1 MKRLGR
7 LVANIL
13 TSEDLLEQQLKSIT
27 ERKDIRP
34 KPVELSK
41 ATGIEYNALLK
52 KLVREIK
59 KDVNQLLP
67 LLRQLAPE
75 YQTDSVISTN
85 DSLIDTTGLLLTTN
99 DGYVTEITSA
109 LRRLLDKWSS
119 PEFRSVAARM
129 ASQFVR
135 TANTVN
141 GKRFSKSMKS
151 FGIDIFGDDPSLQ
164 EYVDASIFDN
174 TRLITS
180 IPEQYLTQV
189 ESIVMTNI
197 RAGGRPSSIA
207 KLLQKQFDVTE
218 NRAKMIARDQTAK
231 VNGDL
236 NKKRQLATGF
246 EYFQWLTSEDER
258 VRDRHDDISDKITAY
273 GKGIYR
279 WDNPPL
285 SENGT
290 PIIPG
295 QDFQCRCTG
304 RPVSQREV
312 DENVKAGRTRPGV
325 KR

>member
-1 MKRLGR
+1 M
-7 LVANIL
+7 VNIL
-13 TSEDLLEQQLKSIT
+13 TSADLLEQQLKSIT

-41 ATGIEYNALLK
+41 ATGIEYNALLQ

-67 LLRQLAPE
+67 LLRDLAPE
-75 YQTDSVISTN
+75 YQTDS
-85 DSLIDTTGLLLTTN
+85 TTVTN

-119 PEFRSVAARM
+119 PEFRSVANRM
-129 ASQFVR
+129 ASKFVR

-189 ESIVMTNI
+189 ESIVMTNV

-207 KLLQKQFDVTE
+207 KQLQKQFDITE
-218 NRAKMIARDQTAK
+218 NRAKLIARDQTAK
-231 VNGDL
+231 INGDL
-236 NKKRQLATGF
+236 NKKRQIATGF
-246 EYFQWLTSEDER
+246 EYFEWIDSGDER
-258 VRDRHDDISDKITAY
+258 VRDRHDFISDKVTAY

-285 SENGT
+285 SDQGV

-295 QDFQCRCTG
+295 QDFQCRCIG

-312 DENVKAGRTRPGV
+312 DENVKAGKTRPGV

>member
-1 MKRLGR
+1 MNL
-7 LVANIL
+7 L
-13 TSEDLLEQQLKSIT
+13 TSQDLLEQQLKSIT

-34 KPVELSK
+34 NPVELSK

-59 KDVNQLLP
+59 NDVNQLLP

-75 YQTDSVISTN
+75 YQTDSIMVTN
-85 DSLIDTTGLLLTTN
+85 DT
-99 DGYVTEITSA
+99 YVTQITSA
-109 LRRLLDKWSS
+109 LRRLVDKWNS
-119 PEFRSVAARM
+119 PEFRGIATRI

-135 TANTVN
+135 TANNVN
-141 GKRFSKSMKS
+141 GERFSKSMKG
-151 FGIDIFGDDPSLQ
+151 FGIDIFGDDTSLQ
-164 EYVDASIFDN
+164 DYIDASIFDN

-189 ESIVMTNI
+189 ESIVMTNV

-236 NKKRQLATGF
+236 SKKRQIASGF
-246 EYFQWLTSEDER
+246 EYFEWIDSDDER
-258 VRDRHDDISDKITAY
+258 VRDRHEFISDKVTAY

-285 SENGT
+285 SAQGV

-295 QDFQCRCTG
+295 QDFQCRCTA

-312 DENVKAGRTRPGV
+312 NENIKAGRTHKGV

>member
-1 MKRLGR
+1 M
-7 LVANIL
+7 ANFL
-13 TSEDLLEQQLKSIT
+13 TSQDLLEQQLKSIT

-59 KDVNQLLP
+59 NDVNQLLP

-75 YQTDSVISTN
+75 YQTDSIIATN
-85 DSLIDTTGLLLTTN
+85 DT
-99 DGYVTEITSA
+99 YVTQITSA
-109 LRRLLDKWSS
+109 LRRLVDKWNS
-119 PEFRSVAARM
+119 PEFRGIATRM

-135 TANTVN
+135 TANNVN
-141 GKRFSKSMKS
+141 QERFSKSMKG
-151 FGIDIFGDDPSLQ
+151 FGIDIFGDDTNLQ
-164 EYVDASIFDN
+164 DYIDASIFDN

-189 ESIVMTNI
+189 ESIVMTNV

-207 KLLQKQFDVTE
+207 KLLQNQFDVTE

-236 NKKRQLATGF
+236 NKKRQIASGF
-246 EYFQWLTSEDER
+246 EYFEWIDSDDER
-258 VRDRHDDISDKITAY
+258 VRDRHEFISDKVTQY

-285 SENGT
+285 SSQGV

-295 QDFQCRCTG
+295 QDFQCRCTA

-312 DENVKAGRTRPGV
+312 DENIKAGRTRKGV

>member
-1 MKRLGR
+1 M
-7 LVANIL
+7 ANIL
-13 TSEDLLEQQLKSIT
+13 TSADLLEQQLKSIT

-52 KLVREIK
+52 KMVKEIK
-59 KDVNQLLP
+59 ADVQQLMP

-75 YQTDSVISTN
+75 YQTDSI
-85 DSLIDTTGLLLTTN
+85 IATN
-99 DGYVTEITSA
+99 DGYVTEITTA

-119 PEFRSVAARM
+119 PEFRNIANQVASR
-129 ASQFVR
+129 FVR
-135 TANTVN
+135 TANDIN
-141 GKRFSKSMKS
+141 GKKFSKSMKG
-151 FGIDIFGDDPSLQ
+151 FGIDIFGDDTSLQ

-189 ESIVMTNI
+189 ESIVMTNV
-197 RAGGRPSSIA
+197 RAGGRPASI
-207 KLLQKQFDVTE
+207 QKQLTKQFGIAE

-236 NKKRQLATGF
+236 NKKRQIATGF

-285 SENGT
+285 SDQGV

-312 DENVKAGRTRPGV
+312 DENVKAGKTQLGV

>member
-1 MKRLGR
+1 
-7 LVANIL
+7 
-13 TSEDLLEQQLKSIT
+13 
-27 ERKDIRP
+27 
-34 KPVELSK
+34 VELSK

-52 KLVREIK
+52 KMVREIK
-59 KDVNQLLP
+59 NDVNQLLP

-75 YQTDSVISTN
+75 YQTDSVIA
-85 DSLIDTTGLLLTTN
+85 TN

-119 PEFRSVAARM
+119 PEFRNVANQVAAK
-129 ASQFVR
+129 FVR
-135 TANTVN
+135 TANDIN
-141 GKRFSKSMKS
+141 AKRFSKSMKG
-151 FGIDIFGDDPSLQ
+151 FGIDIFGDDTSLQ

-189 ESIVMTNI
+189 ESIVMTNV
-197 RAGGRPSSIA
+197 RAGGRPSAIA

-236 NKKRQLATGF
+236 NKKRQIATGF

-273 GKGIYR
+273 GRGIYR
-279 WDNPPL
+279 WDTPPI
-285 SENGT
+285 SDQGT

-312 DENVKAGRTRPGV
+312 DENVKAGKTRPGV